1 MRLILSSCDFSNPS
15 SRKCITEHLPVSLD
29 RCRVLFIPNEKAT
42 AEKIRSGKYHTRLQK
57 YGFSRENIHVF
68 DAAQADR
75 FIGLSLDAIYVS
87 GGNTFLT
94 MQKLRS
100 CGFDRELVKYVQNG
114 VTYIGGSSG
123 AHLVTQNIAHVAA
136 YDEMP
141 TDMTDLA
148 GLGLFRGIFICH
160 YTQERYIHS
169 AALRAKNNYLVYT
182 LTDEESLVIEE

>member
-1 MRLILSSCDFSNPS
+1 MLMTLTVLMSTWMWSKEGQKVDVIL
-15 SRKCITEHLPVSLD
+15 
-29 RCRVLFIPNEKAT
+29 
-42 AEKIRSGKYHTRLQK
+42 
-57 YGFSRENIHVF
+57 
-68 DAAQADR
+68 
-75 FIGLSLDAIYVS
+75 AI
-87 GGNTFLT
+87 
-94 MQKLRS
+94 
-100 CGFDRELVKYVQNG
+100 
-114 VTYIGGSSG
+114 IGGSAG

>member
-68 DAAQADR
+68 DSAQADR

-114 VTYIGGSSG
+114 VTYIGGSAG

-148 GLGLFRGIFICH
+148 GLGLFRGIFLCH
-160 YTQERYIHS
+160 YTPERYMYCE
-169 AALRAKNNYLVYT
+169 ALRAKNSFRVYT